1 MIREIIVFVFW
12 TKQIFFSGIHTFMKK
27 KMAPFMGQRFEQ
39 IFKRVLKYRGSCILS
54 ENSVE
59 YIIKHFLI
67 FSQSNFST
75 G

>member
-1 MIREIIVFVFW
+1 
-12 TKQIFFSGIHTFMKK
+12 
-27 KMAPFMGQRFEQ
+27 MGQRFEQ
-39 IFKRVLKYRGSCILS
+39 IFKKVLKYRGSHILS
-54 ENSVE
+54 ENSIE